1 MLDDLGLAAALE
13 WQGREVSRRSQL
25 EVSVESESVP
35 EDLPD
40 EYKITVY
47 RLVQEAL
54 NNAVRH
60 SGARN
65 AKVEARREANSILV
79 RVIDDGRGFDAVRSR
94 GMGILGM
101 EERVKRLGGTLR
113 VESQPGKGAT
123 VTAELP
129 IPGGGSA

>member
-1 MLDDLGLAAALE
+1 LAAALE
-13 WQGREVSRRSQL
+13 WQGREVSRHSEI

-40 EYKITVY
+40 EHKIYIY

-60 SGARN
+60 SRARN
-65 AKVEARREANSILV
+65 AKVVVERLAEFVVVSV
-79 RVIDDGRGFDAVRSR
+79 TDDGCGFDPGRSR

-113 VESQPGKGAT
+113 VESQASEGTT
-123 VTAELP
+123 VTAEFP
-129 IPGGGSA
+129 IPSGVSA

>member
-1 MLDDLGLAAALE
+1 
-13 WQGREVSRRSQL
+13 
-25 EVSVESESVP
+25 VESESIP

-40 EYKITVY
+40 EYKIYIY

-65 AKVEARREANSILV
+65 AKVVVERLEESIVV
-79 RVIDDGRGFDAVRSR
+79 RVTDDGRGFDPARLR

-101 EERVKRLGGTLR
+101 EERVKHLGGTLR
-113 VESQPGKGAT
+113 VESQMGKGTT
-123 VTAELP
+123 VTADLP
-129 IPGGGSA
+129 IPAGVAA

>member
-1 MLDDLGLAAALE
+1 M
-13 WQGREVSRRSQL
+13 

-40 EYKITVY
+40 EYNISIY

-65 AKVEARREANSILV
+65 AKVVVESLAKSMVV
-79 RVIDDGRGFDAVRSR
+79 RVADDGRGFDPVRSR

-101 EERVKRLGGTLR
+101 EERVKHLGGTLR

-129 IPGGGSA
+129 IPARGTV

>member
-1 MLDDLGLAAALE
+1 
-13 WQGREVSRRSQL
+13 
-25 EVSVESESVP
+25 
-35 EDLPD
+35 
-40 EYKITVY
+40 
-47 RLVQEAL
+47 
-54 NNAVRH
+54 
-60 SGARN
+60 
-65 AKVEARREANSILV
+65 V

-129 IPGGGSA
+129 IPGGGGA

>member
-1 MLDDLGLAAALE
+1 M
-13 WQGREVSRRSQL
+13 
-25 EVSVESESVP
+25 ESESAP

-40 EYKITVY
+40 EYKICIY

-65 AKVEARREANSILV
+65 AKVVVERLAKSVVV
-79 RVIDDGRGFDAVRSR
+79 RVTDDGRGFDPGRLR

-101 EERVKRLGGTLR
+101 EERVKRLGGALR

-129 IPGGGSA
+129 LPAGGNA